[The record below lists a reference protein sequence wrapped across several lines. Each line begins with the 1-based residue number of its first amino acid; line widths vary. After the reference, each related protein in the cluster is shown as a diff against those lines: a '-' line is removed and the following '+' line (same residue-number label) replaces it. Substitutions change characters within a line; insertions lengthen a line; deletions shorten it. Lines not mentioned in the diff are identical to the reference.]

1 MTMIDVVPVMGKD
14 IAIVNADA
22 PVIKDYKSAKDFMI
36 MIKNNAKTDFF
47 CMNIEGLT
55 EDFFDL
61 ETKLADNILDLY
73 KNYHMN
79 VAFFGDTAKYTEG
92 NIPLQEYIQEV
103 NKGFDAFIVLDQ
115 EEAVKCLTK
124 VSDE

>member
-73 KNYHMN
+73 KNYHMK
-79 VAFFGDTAKYTEG
+79 VAFFGDTAKYTER